1 MELLYAD
8 LMGVLLQL
16 VARSSEIWVADD
28 LLRERVGRTL
38 RELRHERGLT
48 LEQLA
53 REAGVSRSHL
63 SDIERGAKEA
73 SSEVIRS
80 IHQRLGLTV
89 DQLLDRARKLDADET
104 EMCAIAA

>member
-1 MELLYAD
+1 
-8 LMGVLLQL
+8 MGVLLQL

-28 LLRERVGRTL
+28 LLRERVGRAL

-80 IHQRLGLTV
+80 IYQRLGLTV
-89 DQLLDRARKLDADET
+89 DQLLDRARKLDSDDT
-104 EMCAIAA
+104 TLRAIAA